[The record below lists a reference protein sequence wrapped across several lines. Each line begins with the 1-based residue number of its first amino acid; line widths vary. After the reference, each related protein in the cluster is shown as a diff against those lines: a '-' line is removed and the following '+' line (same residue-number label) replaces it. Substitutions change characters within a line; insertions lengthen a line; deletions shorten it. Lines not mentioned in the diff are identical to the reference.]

1 MTTSSADGLQINLFS
16 LLLVARLAVIF
27 ISHRGYTRHS
37 MRRFKLFILQCS
49 VHYLY
54 IIRKSNFS
62 STHKTIC
69 FKPQNISKKIFAPL
83 FEAWSFSMRLS
94 NFIQSSAKTDKT
106 LLPHPLSFST
116 HHAENFTPLMI
127 PKKTFWQ
134 NNDSFL
140 FKKFETGNKVS
151 NRIFPYK
158 NLLWRSYLLPSMG
171 CSEIASSPLGLPS
184 PNTQYHLK
192 PRPSFLAYGERS
204 AKLHR
209 RIALC
214 TPCAL
219 FHVKQAQRLY
229 IFLTE
234 RTKIMRLFKAFSP
247 PCSEQQRTPQ

>member
-1 MTTSSADGLQINLFS
+1 
-16 LLLVARLAVIF
+16 
-27 ISHRGYTRHS
+27 
-37 MRRFKLFILQCS
+37 
-49 VHYLY
+49 
-54 IIRKSNFS
+54 
-62 STHKTIC
+62 
-69 FKPQNISKKIFAPL
+69 
-83 FEAWSFSMRLS
+83 MRLS
-94 NFIQSSAKTDKT
+94 NFIQSSAKTDRT

-116 HHAENFTPLMI
+116 HHAENLTPLML

-140 FKKFETGNKVS
+140 FKNFETGNKVS

-184 PNTQYHLK
+184 PNTQCHLK

-229 IFLTE
+229 VFPTE
-234 RTKIMRLFKAFSP
+234 WTKIMRLFKAFSP
-247 PCSEQQRTPQ
+247 LCSEQQRTPP